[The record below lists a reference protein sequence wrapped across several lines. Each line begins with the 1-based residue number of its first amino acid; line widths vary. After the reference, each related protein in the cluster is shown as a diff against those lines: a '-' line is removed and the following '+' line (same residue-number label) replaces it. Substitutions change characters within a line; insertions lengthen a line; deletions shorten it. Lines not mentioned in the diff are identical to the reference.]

1 MRMLPEIH
9 WSEGMFLRPQ
19 HLQFLARHVAAQVAD
34 SSRRAQPFFW
44 GVSEIEV
51 ADDQLEGGT
60 FGLRRFAAILKD
72 GTAVQLPTNLRISPR
87 AFKDALAGTDGRLL
101 VWLGVPVLVEGE
113 ANVPGPEATGEDH
126 DHRFVVDT
134 IEAADENLGGPAQPI
149 EIRKLNGRFF
159 FGTES
164 REGYECLAVAMIQ
177 RAGAG
182 KNAPVLAK
190 EFIPPVTTVGV
201 WPELVR
207 LTESISNRV
216 DAKYRFLRA
225 EVAEGRIVLD
235 AAGSGN
241 WQPILKLQIVGSFL
255 HVLRQLKS
263 VPGVHPFQVYLEFCR
278 LAGELS
284 IFEERGAEGVEVP
297 PYDHDKLGECFHE
310 LVFILERLLEKILS
324 GGFVR
329 VEFEL
334 EGELLMARLQQE
346 WLAGENEMYLCIESD
361 LDDRSL
367 MTRIETAKLGTSTD
381 IPLLKQR
388 RLFGLDIELLKRTPG
403 GLPSRENFHY
413 FSVAREGPY
422 WDAVARA
429 REMAVSGG
437 IDQRLKFVL
446 YVVLR
451 GGPATGVRS

>member
-1 MRMLPEIH
+1 MLPEIH

-19 HLQFLARHVAAQVAD
+19 HLQLFARHVAGQVAD
-34 SSRRAQPFFW
+34 ASRRAQPFFW

-60 FGLRRFAAILKD
+60 FALQRFAAILKD
-72 GTAVQLPTNLRISPR
+72 GTAVQLPTNLKVSPR
-87 AFKDALAGTDGRLL
+87 SFKDAMATTDGRLQ
-101 VWLGVPVLVEGE
+101 VWLGVPVHVEGE
-113 ANVPGPEATGEDH
+113 ANVPGPEAAAEDH
-126 DHRFVVDT
+126 DHRFVVD
-134 IEAADENLGGPAQPI
+134 IVEAADENLGGPAHPV
-149 EIRKLNGRFF
+149 EIRKLNGRLF

-164 REGYECLAVAMIQ
+164 REGYECLPVAMIQ

-182 KNAPVLAK
+182 KNAPVLAR

-201 WPELVR
+201 WPELFR
-207 LTESISNRV
+207 LSESISHRV

-255 HVLRQLKS
+255 HVLRQLRAT
-263 VPGVHPFQVYLEFCR
+263 PGVHPFQVYLEFCR

-284 IFEERGAEGVEVP
+284 IFEERGAEGVDVP

-324 GGFVR
+324 GGFER
-329 VEFEL
+329 IEFEL
-334 EGELLMARLQQE
+334 EGELLMARLHPE
-346 WLAGENEMYLCIESD
+346 WLSGENEMYLCIESD

-367 MTRIETAKLGTSTD
+367 MTRIETAKIGTSTD

-413 FSVAREGPY
+413 FSIAREGPY

-429 REMAVSGG
+429 REVAVSGG

-451 GGPATGVRS
+451 GGTGATEHS